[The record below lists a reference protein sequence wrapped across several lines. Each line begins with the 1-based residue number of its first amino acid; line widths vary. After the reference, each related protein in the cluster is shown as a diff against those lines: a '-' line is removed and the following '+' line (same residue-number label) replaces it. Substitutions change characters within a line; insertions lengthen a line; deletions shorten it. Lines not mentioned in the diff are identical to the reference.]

1 MQDIAASRIAA
12 LAAHNTLPEV
22 LAARVAQTPEAEAFR
37 QFDQGANAWES
48 VNFRELQTRVNRWRR
63 AIASV
68 GLSRGARLAML
79 LPNGL
84 DAVCFD
90 LATLSDAH
98 VPVPLHA
105 IDTAGSV
112 AYILNDC
119 QAEVL
124 VTARVSQWEA
134 IRNAGADLP
143 YLKLVVLTDEMPTQA
158 EENGIA
164 VRALDAWLAAAHDVA
179 LPEAAPSREDL
190 AAIVYTSGTTGRPKG
205 VMLSH
210 GNIIADMMGVTERIC
225 PLPSDVF
232 LSFLPLSHTFERTPG
247 YYLPIACGA
256 TVVFARSVA
265 LLAEDFR
272 IVRPTVLLSVPR
284 IYERIYGK
292 IQDKLARGGSF
303 KRYLF
308 DWAVEVGWRNF
319 CRRNNL
325 PLEQTGRAWADPLV
339 WPLLER
345 LVAKPLRAQFGGQLR
360 VAISG
365 GAALG
370 STVAR
375 CFIGLGLPLVQGYG
389 MTETSP
395 VISVNAVDDN
405 HPQTVGRP
413 FGNVEVRLGAN
424 DELQIRGPMVMQG
437 YWNRPE
443 DTAAVLSAD
452 GWLSTGDQADLSD
465 GGRIR
470 IKGRIK
476 EIIVTSTGEKIP
488 PGDLELAITADPLF
502 EQAYVVGENRPY
514 IAAILVLNPEEWG
527 RFAASLDRDPNDP
540 ASLAASDVRQA
551 VVKRVRAATRD
562 FPHYGVP
569 RSVALT
575 LEPWTIDN
583 DLMTPT
589 LKLKRAKL
597 RERFQSTINELY
609 AGHRRP

>member
-164 VRALDAWLAAAHDVA
+164 VRALDAWLAAAHD
-179 LPEAAPSREDL
+179 
-190 AAIVYTSGTTGRPKG
+190 
-205 VMLSH
+205 
-210 GNIIADMMGVTERIC
+210 
-225 PLPSDVF
+225 
-232 LSFLPLSHTFERTPG
+232 
-247 YYLPIACGA
+247 
-256 TVVFARSVA
+256 VA